1 MGDGLAVIFGPGLI
15 LVVLFLAW
23 LATIAWW
30 IGSIVEIARIPD
42 YQFRAAG
49 SEKLTWLLVV
59 ILTGILG
66 TVIWRVVKRSD
77 VKMMAGM
84 APLPPP
90 GWYPEPGSGSIRW
103 WDGLRWTEYAQRPGG
118 PGGSSF

>member
-1 MGDGLAVIFGPGLI
+1 MAVIFGPA
-15 LVVLFLAW
+15 LVLGVLFLVW

-30 IGSIVEIARIPD
+30 IASIVEIARIPD
-42 YQFRAAG
+42 HQFRAAG

-84 APLPPP
+84 AVLPPP
-90 GWYPEPGSGSIRW
+90 GWYPEPGGSIRW
-103 WDGLRWTEYAQRPGG
+103 WDGLRWTEHVQG
-118 PGGSSF
+118 PGGAGGSRF